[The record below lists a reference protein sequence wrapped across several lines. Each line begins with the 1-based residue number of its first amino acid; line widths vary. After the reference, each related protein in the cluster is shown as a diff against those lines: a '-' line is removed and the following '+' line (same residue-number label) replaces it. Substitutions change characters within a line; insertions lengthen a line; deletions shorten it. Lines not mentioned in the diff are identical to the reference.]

1 MATAV
6 PAEIHQ
12 SRGAPLLSRSA
23 ASDDESFDRHIIG
36 RLLLH
41 AIAESKQLGSSVA
54 SRLGLDG
61 ERLSAAAQF
70 VHMDLF
76 LDSPLASRD
85 DEDEEE
91 VMIRQILLQNCSG
104 PQQVSEWLAYVVARR
119 GMEPN
124 HLWEDLGLAER
135 PDLTKL
141 LLRHFAPLASKNT
154 RNMRWKRFLY
164 RSLCEAEGFS
174 MCPSPTCDACSE
186 FHVCYGDD
194 SGESVMAR
202 NNRAFNEAASDEHH

>member
-1 MATAV
+1 MDISAEANISRGATAV
-6 PAEIHQ
+6 P
-12 SRGAPLLSRSA
+12 
-23 ASDDESFDRHIIG
+23 SDGTAVDESFDRHIIG

-41 AIAESKQLGSSVA
+41 ALAEAKQLGGSIE

-61 ERLSAAAQF
+61 DRLNAAAHF

-76 LDSPLASRD
+76 IKSSPAVHA

-91 VMIRQILLQNCSG
+91 VMVRQILLQNCSG
-104 PQQVSEWLAYVVARR
+104 PGQVSEWLAYVVARR

-141 LLRHFAPLASKNT
+141 LLRHFAPLACKNT

-186 FHVCYGDD
+186 FHICYSDD
-194 SGESVMAR
+194 SSESVMAR
-202 NNRAFNEAASDEHH
+202 NNRAFNQSGENQ

>member
-1 MATAV
+1 MAAATSVGDYLPRSATAV
-6 PAEIHQ
+6 
-12 SRGAPLLSRSA
+12 SA
-23 ASDDESFDRHIIG
+23 AGAAGGDSFDRHIIA

-41 AIAESKQLGSSVA
+41 AIAESKQLGETVA

-61 ERLSAAAQF
+61 ERLSAAARY
-70 VHMDLF
+70 VHMDIF
-76 LDSPLASRD
+76 LDPASD
-85 DEDEEE
+85 SGAEEDEEE
-91 VMIRQILLQNCSG
+91 AMIRQILLQNCSG
-104 PQQVSEWLAYVVARR
+104 PQQVSEWIAYVIARR
-119 GMEPN
+119 GLEPN

-186 FHVCYGDD
+186 FHICYGDE

-202 NNRAFNEAASDEHH
+202 NNRAFNENH

>member
-1 MATAV
+1 MLADD
-6 PAEIHQ
+6 HYQ
-12 SRGAPLLSRSA
+12 SSA
-23 ASDDESFDRHIIG
+23 APVSAAGAAADESFDRHIIG

-41 AIAESKQLGSSVA
+41 AIAESKQLGSSIE

-61 ERLSAAAQF
+61 ERLSAAAEF

-76 LDSPLASRD
+76 LTPSETAHAE
-85 DEDEEE
+85 EDEEE
-91 VMIRQILLQNCSG
+91 AMIRQILLQNCSG

-141 LLRHFAPLASKNT
+141 LLRHFAPLACKNT

-186 FHVCYGDD
+186 FHICYGDE

-202 NNRAFNEAASDEHH
+202 NNRAYNESGENH

>member
-1 MATAV
+1 MLADD
-6 PAEIHQ
+6 HYQ
-12 SRGAPLLSRSA
+12 SSA
-23 ASDDESFDRHIIG
+23 APVSAAGAAADESFDRHIIG

-41 AIAESKQLGSSVA
+41 AIAESKQLGSSIE

-61 ERLSAAAQF
+61 ERLSAAAEF

-76 LDSPLASRD
+76 LTPSETAHAE
-85 DEDEEE
+85 EDEEE
-91 VMIRQILLQNCSG
+91 AMIRQILLQNCSG
-104 PQQVSEWLAYVVARR
+104 PQQISEWLAYVVARR

-141 LLRHFAPLASKNT
+141 LLRHFAPLACKNT

-186 FHVCYGDD
+186 FHICYGDE

-202 NNRAFNEAASDEHH
+202 NNRAYNESGENH

>member
-1 MATAV
+1 MATAM
-6 PAEIHQ
+6 PADAHLA
-12 SRGAPLLSRSA
+12 RGAAPVYSGGTA
-23 ASDDESFDRHIIG
+23 ADDSFDRHIIG

-41 AIAESKQLGSSVA
+41 AAAEAKRLGGSIE
-54 SRLGLDG
+54 SRLGLDRD
-61 ERLSAAAQF
+61 RLNAAVQF
-70 VHMDLF
+70 VHMDPF
-76 LDSPLASRD
+76 LSASSEPSLPED
-85 DEDEEE
+85 DEE
-91 VMIRQILLQNCSG
+91 VMVRQILLQNCSG
-104 PQQVSEWLAYVVARR
+104 PPDVSEWLAYVVARR

-141 LLRHFAPLASKNT
+141 LLRHFAPLATKNT

-186 FHVCYGDD
+186 FHICYGDE
-194 SGESVMAR
+194 SGESVLAR
-202 NNRAFNEAASDEHH
+202 NNRAFNEAHSGESH

>member
-1 MATAV
+1 MAMSAETELPRSTPPVSTA
-6 PAEIHQ
+6 
-12 SRGAPLLSRSA
+12 GAA
-23 ASDDESFDRHIIG
+23 GDESFDRHIIG

-41 AIAESKQLGSSVA
+41 AIAESKQLGASLE
-54 SRLGLDG
+54 SRLGLG
-61 ERLSAAAQF
+61 GARLSAAAQF
-70 VHMDLF
+70 VHMDIF
-76 LDSPLASRD
+76 LDPSSAEAV
-85 DEDEEE
+85 EDEEE
-91 VMIRQILLQNCSG
+91 VMIREILLQNCSG
-104 PQQVSEWLAYVVARR
+104 PKEVSEWLAYVVARR

-141 LLRHFAPLASKNT
+141 LLRHFAPLACKNT

-186 FHVCYGDD
+186 FHICYGDE

-202 NNRAFNEAASDEHH
+202 NNRAFNEAHSGEHH